1 MKKTLIALASVAALG
16 AAHADVTLYGV
27 IDAAFGST
35 SSGLSSDGNNPS
47 NANVFASNGQPIQSA
62 VDQKQAIGRTT
73 SMANGLLQP
82 SRWGIKGSEDM
93 GGGLKANFVLES
105 GLNIA
110 NGSNPND
117 HALLSSVTS
126 TGGVTGA
133 GDSSL
138 NGQMFDRQAS
148 VGLSGDFGAVDVGF
162 QLNLNGELN
171 GLNDPLGG
179 GYISPLGT
187 YGGLTGMG
195 SSYSGRQSNSIKYAY
210 SVGTTTI
217 KAFYAMGG
225 YSGNMGQGAQ
235 FGLASI
241 MQVTPDLQIDIGASA
256 MKDNVSYGSAL
267 SGSLNTTQV
276 GNGST
281 AGASTS
287 PYTPCAAA
295 GNANLGACVQN
306 PIAGLSATYYNSS
319 EVIVGAN
326 WQASAAV
333 KVNVGYIQVVQSNA
347 SNGAA
352 DYLITQNLGVP
363 IVQSSVNTSP
373 YASNKTTSAYWI
385 GGTYNI
391 SNTDRVKV
399 AYYGYQRSAYTAGS
413 DAKTVGG
420 TPGVSPA
427 TASVSAQYA
436 QSQAPMFGFVYDH
449 DLSKKTDVYL
459 AANYQKFDNGNQW
472 ATVYSDGTQKSQS
485 AGGNGLMGQSIS
497 FIGAGLRVK
506 F

>member
-47 NANVFASNGQPIQSA
+47 NANVYASNGQPAQSA

-126 TGGVTGA
+126 TSGVTGA

-235 FGLASI
+235 YGLATI
-241 MQVTPDLQIDIGASA
+241 MQVTPELQIDIGASA

-267 SGSLNTTQV
+267 SGSQV
-276 GNGST
+276 NVQTGNGST
-281 AGASTS
+281 SATGTS
-287 PYTPCAAA
+287 PFVCGTNAYTA
-295 GNANLGACVQN
+295 ACVQN

-319 EVIVGAN
+319 EVIVAAN

-333 KVNVGYIQVVQSNA
+333 KVNVGYVQIVQSNA
-347 SNGAA
+347 SNWAA

-363 IVQSSVNTSP
+363 IVQSTVNTSP
-373 YASNKTTSAYWI
+373 YATNKTTSSYWI
-385 GGTYNI
+385 GGTYDI

-413 DAKTVGG
+413 DAKSVGG
-420 TPGVSPA
+420 TPGVTPA
-427 TASVSAQYA
+427 TALVSAQYA

-472 ATVYSDGTQKSQS
+472 AAVFSDGTQKSQS